1 MDINSAIIALYEM
14 QSLEQM
20 LTYLAQSKPFV
31 PTVVPLQQQPAQDQP
46 AQEQPLTQQI
56 PSPQP
61 PQL

>member
-1 MDINSAIIALYEM
+1 MDINSAIIELYEM

-31 PTVVPLQQQPAQDQP
+31 PTVVPLQQQPAQ
-46 AQEQPLTQQI
+46 EQPLTQQI